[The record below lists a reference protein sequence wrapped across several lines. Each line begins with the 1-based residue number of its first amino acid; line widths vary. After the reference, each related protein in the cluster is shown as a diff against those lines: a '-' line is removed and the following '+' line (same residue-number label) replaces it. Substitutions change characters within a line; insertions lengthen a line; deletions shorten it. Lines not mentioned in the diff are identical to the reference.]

1 MAIRGI
7 LFDLDDT
14 LVIEGAAADA
24 AFLSTCEHAHQKHGI
39 DPKALHQAVR
49 YHARELWRA
58 SATIT
63 YCRAIGISSWE
74 GLWARFLGDDPNLKN
89 LRTWAPTYRRETWSR
104 ALADHGVNDLSYAER
119 LSGVFLVERRKR
131 HTLFSDVEDC
141 LTILREV
148 YRLALVTNGAPDLQ
162 REKIQGT
169 NLARFFDAILIS
181 GEVGVGKPD
190 CRIFKLAL
198 EALTVL
204 PSETVMV
211 GDSLT
216 RDILGAQH
224 AGIKGIWLNR
234 SGNGAANQVTPDV
247 QITSLHQLHEL
258 LPNFNQCK
266 RNMNFNL
273 GG

>member
-1 MAIRGI
+1 MAIRNI

-14 LVIEGAAADA
+14 LVVEEASADA
-24 AFLSTCEHAHQKHGI
+24 AFLATCEHAHEKHGI
-39 DPKALHQAVR
+39 DSEVLHQSVR

-74 GLWARFLGDDPNLKN
+74 GLWALFLGDDPTLKK
-89 LRTWAPTYRRETWSR
+89 LHAWAPTYRREAWCR
-104 ALADHGVNDLSYAER
+104 ALTDHGLNDLSFAER
-119 LSGVFLVERRKR
+119 LSDVFSSERRGR
-131 HTLFSDVEDC
+131 HAVFFDVEDS
-141 LTILREV
+141 LTNLSES

-181 GEVGVGKPD
+181 GEVGIGKPD
-190 CRIFKLAL
+190 CRIFKMAL
-198 EALTVL
+198 DALVAS

-216 RDILGAQH
+216 RDILGAQR
-224 AGIKGIWLNR
+224 AGLKGIWLNR
-234 SGNGAANQVTPDV
+234 SGSGTPSQVTPDV
-247 QITSLHQLHEL
+247 QVENLSQIHEL
-258 LPNFNQCK
+258 L
-266 RNMNFNL
+266 L
-273 GG
+273 TLY

>member
-1 MAIRGI
+1 MAIRSI

-24 AFLSTCEHAHQKHGI
+24 AFLATCEHANKPYGI
-39 DPKALHQAVR
+39 DPQALHQSVR

-74 GLWARFLGDDPNLKN
+74 GLWARFFGDDPTLKK
-89 LRTWAPTYRRETWSR
+89 LHAWAPTYRREAWFR
-104 ALADHGVNDLSYAER
+104 ALTDHGVNDLSFAER
-119 LSGVFLVERRKR
+119 LSDVFSSERRER
-131 HTLFSDVEDC
+131 HIAFSDVEDS
-141 LTILREV
+141 LTNLREV

-162 REKIQGT
+162 REKIQGS
-169 NLARFFDAILIS
+169 NLARFFDATLIS
-181 GEVGVGKPD
+181 GEVGIGKPD

-198 EALTVL
+198 EALSTS
-204 PSETVMV
+204 PSEAVMV

-224 AGIKGIWLNR
+224 AGLKGIWLNR
-234 SGNGAANQVTPDV
+234 SGNGTASQVTPDV
-247 QITSLHQLHEL
+247 QIANLSQIHQL
-258 LPNFNQCK
+258 LPTLVDSNRK
-266 RNMNFNL
+266 I
-273 GG
+273 